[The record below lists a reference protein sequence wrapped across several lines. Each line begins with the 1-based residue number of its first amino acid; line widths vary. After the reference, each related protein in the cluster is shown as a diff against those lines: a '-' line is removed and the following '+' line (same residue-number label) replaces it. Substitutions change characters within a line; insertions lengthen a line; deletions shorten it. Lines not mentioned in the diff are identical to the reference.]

1 MNTVVSAT
9 DIDGVAGSFSSRSA
23 PRPRRYEFSASTTR
37 KFMQYLPWDEVDE
50 CMDAAI
56 VLSNSR
62 LPDDIFNVFRE
73 FCMDQVRLIERTCP
87 ESVQ

>member
-1 MNTVVSAT
+1 
-9 DIDGVAGSFSSRSA
+9 
-23 PRPRRYEFSASTTR
+23 
-37 KFMQYLPWDEVDE
+37 MQYLPWDEVDE